1 MVKYAL
7 RENTLG
13 ENSKGCIAVVSAL
26 GVASLE
32 DIIGHMISEG
42 TGLTRP
48 QAMAYFE
55 KLSQSVDYF
64 IR

>member
-26 GVASLE
+26 GVASFRQVFLLLLVE
-32 DIIGHMISEG
+32 
-42 TGLTRP
+42 
-48 QAMAYFE
+48 FE
-55 KLSQSVDYF
+55 KG
-64 IR
+64 